1 MTFAASRV
9 AHASAGLQPGG
20 EFFIQIFVFDF
31 PLSIFEFRIS
41 IFLPTL

>member
-1 MTFAASRV
+1 MTSAASRV

-20 EFFIQIFVFDF
+20 EFFIQIFFFDF
-31 PLSIFEFRIS
+31 SLCIFDFRIS